1 MPLVSAVAIDP
12 VYLGLI
18 VTLNLGIGQPPP
30 GVSVLVTACSVAR
43 ADIWEVTRFDIYLI
57 GVLLLVLLM
66 VTSIPAI
73 PMSLVEIFYR

>member
-1 MPLVSAVAIDP
+1 
-12 VYLGLI
+12 
-18 VTLNLGIGQPPP
+18 
-30 GVSVLVTACSVAR
+30 VSVLVTACSVAR